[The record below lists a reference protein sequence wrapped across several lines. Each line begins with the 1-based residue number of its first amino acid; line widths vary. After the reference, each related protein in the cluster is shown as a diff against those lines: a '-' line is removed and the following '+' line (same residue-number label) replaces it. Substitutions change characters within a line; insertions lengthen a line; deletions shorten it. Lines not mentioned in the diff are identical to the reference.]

1 MAIVDNNVTEIIT
14 KDKSLVPILF
24 FGRIE
29 NIAMAADAPQIAT
42 DPALKRPKFLFLISK
57 SEEK

>member
-1 MAIVDNNVTEIIT
+1 MAIVDNNVTDIIT

-57 SEEK
+57 SEKK